1 MASDRSVPGRWAES
15 ERAGI
20 AENKN
25 AYGTDLFIE
34 ADSGRV
40 ISPKQMGRIMAFH
53 EQVAHLHELDSGI
66 IPSSF
71 RRYLKATKAASIEQ
85 QIRMH
90 AEVYRR
96 YRREWL
102 LLIADARR
110 RNFPWIT
117 PARSRAALDGAI
129 A

>member
-1 MASDRSVPGRWAES
+1 LEAV
-15 ERAGI
+15 
-20 AENKN
+20 
-25 AYGTDLFIE
+25 TDLFVG
-34 ADSGRV
+34 ADSRR
-40 ISPKQMGRIMAFH
+40 IIPPKEMKWVMAFH

-71 RRYLKATKAASIEQ
+71 RRYLKATKAASTEE

-110 RNFPWIT
+110 RNFPWIS
-117 PARSRAALDGAI
+117 PARSQAALDGAN

>member
-1 MASDRSVPGRWAES
+1 MLSAC
-15 ERAGI
+15 I
-20 AENKN
+20 AEDKD

-40 ISPKQMGRIMAFH
+40 ISPKEMRWVMAFH

-66 IPSSF
+66 IPSNF
-71 RRYLKATKAASIEQ
+71 RRYLKATRAASTEE
-85 QIRMH
+85 QIRLH

-96 YRREWL
+96 YRREWGS
-102 LLIADARR
+102 LIADARR